1 MHEAATVALIA
12 KKWSELVESC
22 CPGVTHA
29 EWHVGRREVVIAAWF
44 TPHTADGASDSPQMT
59 AIVVDSPTVD
69 DYIRASPVAQF
80 KANGQLI
87 DFVTSKHLESQP
99 RRMRSNGGVAR
110 VEQWAVSSADLGLAA
125 QESA

>member
-44 TPHTADGASDSPQMT
+44 ASPRAESADTSPQMT
-59 AIVVDSPTVD
+59 AIVVKSPTID

-87 DFVTSKHLESQP
+87 DFVTSRHLETSPQ
-99 RRMRSNGGVAR
+99 REEVDAGVPR
-110 VEQWAVSSADLGLAA
+110 VEQWAVSSADLGLNAT
-125 QESA
+125 QSA